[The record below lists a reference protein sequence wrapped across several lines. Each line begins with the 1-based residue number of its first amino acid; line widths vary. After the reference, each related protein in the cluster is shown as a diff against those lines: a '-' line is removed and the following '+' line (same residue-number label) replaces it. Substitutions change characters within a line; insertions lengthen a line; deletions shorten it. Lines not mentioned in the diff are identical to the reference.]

1 MAYKMKHGIVTGSSR
16 GIGLATVEFLTD
28 NSDTQVIG
36 SSTSGNH
43 PLNHPNFKCLK
54 LDLSQSDSITEFV
67 KSLGNIKLDF
77 LINNAG
83 ILLEKWD
90 ESIINMQQLKNTI
103 NINVFGTIELTEK
116 LLPFFNSNAHVI
128 NITSDWGSFSEQNFD
143 AFQPHYKMSK
153 AALNMY
159 TKLLAKRLEE
169 KNITVSSLDPGWTQ
183 TDMGGKVAPRLPK
196 DVANDIFNLLNND
209 VKSGHFWHQGKMR
222 AW

>member
-1 MAYKMKHGIVTGSSR
+1 MKYGIVTGSSR
-16 GIGLATVEFLTD
+16 GIGLATVELLTKQP
-28 NSDTQVIG
+28 SFKVIG
-36 SSTSGNH
+36 SSTSGNN
-43 PLNHPNFKCLK
+43 PLDHSNFKCLK
-54 LDLSQSDSITEFV
+54 LDLSNNDSINKFV
-67 KSLGNIKLDF
+67 ENLGDIKLDF

-90 ESIINMQQLKNTI
+90 VSAIEMNQLKQTF

-116 LLPFFNSNAHVI
+116 LLPLFNSKAHII

-159 TKLLAKRLEE
+159 TKLLAKRLQG

-183 TDMGGKVAPRLPK
+183 TDMGGKVAPRLPQ
-196 DVANDIFNLLNND
+196 DVAMDILNLLNND
-209 VKSGHFWHQGKMR
+209 VETGQFWHRGKVR
-222 AW
+222 NW